1 MAKVVH
7 LLQFCPHGKLSR
19 EHVVSGARGI
29 TGSEQALM
37 AFARASAQE
46 GHRVV
51 VYIPATEDFLHEGVW
66 YKDSMSRWPRLE
78 DLDDADC
85 VVAWL
90 SADPLLRVNPNALRV
105 MVLQIN
111 DWGMCATTD
120 TRFRHVDVFVVQSAP
135 HVESLWTKPFHP
147 IDRDRTVV
155 IPNGIQMSRFFN
167 SPPRIKDRLM
177 ACSSP
182 DRGLHWMLYLWPQI
196 KQAIPNATLHIF
208 YEVKKWADMAVMAA
222 NEIGQRARYMLD
234 VLPGLESHGV
244 VLRGAVAPEEIAQ
257 ELLRSDLMVYPC
269 DTLQFTEGFSCST
282 MEACAAGTVP
292 IITDV
297 DALGEI
303 YKDSGAV
310 IIPRTH
316 NGTWIE
322 AYRDAV
328 ISMLT
333 TGQDPRDP
341 LPMSLEARRAKCRAF
356 GAQYDYGLVGKQFH
370 DMLESKM
377 AAKKEAIYERTVVNY
392 PGAGLAGRHSVS
404 NVRADG
410 GIDPQ
415 S

>member
-1 MAKVVH
+1 VSKITH

-19 EHVVSGARGI
+19 DHVVSGARGI

-37 AFARASAQE
+37 AFARASALE

-51 VYIPATEDFLHEGVW
+51 VYIPTTEDFLHEGVW
-66 YKDSMSRWPRLE
+66 YKDCISRWPRLE
-78 DLDDADC
+78 DLDDADV

-90 SADPLLRVNPNALRV
+90 SADPLLRVSPDALRV

-135 HVESLWTKPFHP
+135 HVESLWSKPFHP
-147 IDRDRTVV
+147 VDRDRTVV
-155 IPNGIQMSRFFN
+155 IPNGIQMSRFSN
-167 SPPRIKDRLM
+167 GPPRIKDRLI

-182 DRGLHWMLYLWPQI
+182 DRGVHWLLYLWPQI
-196 KQAIPNATLHIF
+196 KQAVPNATLHIF
-208 YEVKKWADMAVMAA
+208 YEVMKWADMAVRSA

-244 VLRGAVAPEEIAQ
+244 VLRGAVSPEELSQ
-257 ELLRSDLMVYPC
+257 ELLRSDLMTYPF
-269 DTLQFTEGFSCST
+269 DTLQFTEGFSVST

-303 YKDSGAV
+303 YANSGA
-310 IIPRTH
+310 IIVPRTH

-328 ISMLT
+328 VQTLKSGETPDENLNLLM
-333 TGQDPRDP
+333 
-341 LPMSLEARRAKCRAF
+341 RRAKCRTFA
-356 GAQYDYGLVGKQFH
+356 AQYDYGLVGKQFH

-377 AAKKEAIYERTVVNY
+377 ASKKEAIYERTVVDF
-392 PGAGLAGRHSVS
+392 PGTRLAGRNSVS

-410 GIDPQ
+410 GVYPQ

>member
-1 MAKVVH
+1 MRVVH
-7 LLQFCPHGKLSR
+7 LLQFCPHGRLSR
-19 EHVVSGARGI
+19 DHVVSGARGI

-37 AFARASAQE
+37 AFARASALE

-51 VYIPATEDFLHEGVW
+51 VYIPTTEDFLHEGVW
-66 YKDSMSRWPRLE
+66 YKDCISRWPRLE
-78 DLDDADC
+78 DLDDADV

-90 SADPLLRVNPNALRV
+90 SADPLLRVSPDALRV

-135 HVESLWTKPFHP
+135 HVESLWSKPFHP
-147 IDRDRTVV
+147 VDRDRTVV
-155 IPNGIQMSRFFN
+155 IPNGIQMSRFSN
-167 SPPRIKDRLM
+167 GPPRIKDRLI

-182 DRGLHWMLYLWPQI
+182 DRGVHWLLYLWPQI
-196 KQAIPNATLHIF
+196 KQAVPNATLHIF
-208 YEVKKWADMAVMAA
+208 YEVMKWADMAVRSA

-244 VLRGAVAPEEIAQ
+244 VLRGAVSPEELSQ
-257 ELLRSDLMVYPC
+257 ELLRSDLMTYPF
-269 DTLQFTEGFSCST
+269 DTLQFTEGFSVST

-303 YKDSGAV
+303 YANSGA
-310 IIPRTH
+310 IIVPRTH

-328 ISMLT
+328 VQTLKSGETPDENLNLLM
-333 TGQDPRDP
+333 
-341 LPMSLEARRAKCRAF
+341 RRAKCRTFA
-356 GAQYDYGLVGKQFH
+356 AQYDYGLVGKQFH

-377 AAKKEAIYERTVVNY
+377 ASKKEAIYERTVVDF
-392 PGAGLAGRHSVS
+392 PGTRLAGRNSVS

-410 GIDPQ
+410 GVYPQ